1 MNKKQK
7 VFISIVG
14 VVLLIGIL
22 GTVFYLIV
30 NSNSRQYEKHLT
42 QAQKYI
48 DELEYEEALAE
59 LELAID
65 IAPNDERAYL
75 RMADIYMAKDDYNN
89 AESILQQ
96 GMDTIGKD
104 NLSEEFLN
112 KLISIWEMLED
123 NTDLAEV

>member
-1 MNKKQK
+1 M
-7 VFISIVG
+7 
-14 VVLLIGIL
+14 
-22 GTVFYLIV
+22 IV

-42 QAQKYI
+42 QAQKCI
-48 DELEYEEALAE
+48 DELEYEEALTE

-112 KLISIWEMLED
+112 KLISLWEMLED

>member
-1 MNKKQK
+1 MVSF
-7 VFISIVG
+7 VF
-14 VVLLIGIL
+14 LLLLRQRKHEVIYSF
-22 GTVFYLIV
+22 VSYVDQYLDPSFLSKLLHV
-30 NSNSRQYEKHLT
+30 NE
-42 QAQKYI
+42 
-48 DELEYEEALAE
+48 
-59 LELAID
+59 
-65 IAPNDERAYL
+65 
-75 RMADIYMAKDDYNN
+75 MAKDDYNN